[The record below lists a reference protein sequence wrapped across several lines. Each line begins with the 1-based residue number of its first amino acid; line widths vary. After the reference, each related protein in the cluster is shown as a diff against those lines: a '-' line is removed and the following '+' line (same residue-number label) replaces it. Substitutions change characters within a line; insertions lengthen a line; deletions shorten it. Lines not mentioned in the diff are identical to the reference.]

1 MKLSARK
8 FSVALTT
15 VLLYYDIHSSRV
27 MLCADA
33 IGSRYGYIVSC
44 IS

>member
-1 MKLSARK
+1 MNLSSRK

-15 VLLYYDIHSSRV
+15 VLLYYDMHSSTV

-33 IGSRYGYIVSC
+33 IGSRYGCIVSC